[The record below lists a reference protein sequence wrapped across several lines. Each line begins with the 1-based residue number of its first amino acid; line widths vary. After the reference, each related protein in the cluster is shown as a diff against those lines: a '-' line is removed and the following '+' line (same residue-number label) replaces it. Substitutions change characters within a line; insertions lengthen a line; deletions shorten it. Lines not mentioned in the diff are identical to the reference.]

1 MGFLIIGVLAI
12 ATGVLA
18 STLQSAPHE
27 LGKMGQRV
35 AASEVDE
42 IGSNSVT
49 PR

>member
-18 STLQSAPHE
+18 STLLSPPIE
-27 LGKMGQRV
+27 LGEMGQRV